1 MTNNTA
7 TKKTRKPQAQSMAA
21 QIRMLVT
28 RDKLTPKQIAFKLG
42 APLPYVYVV
51 RSKMRA
57 EARGLPA
64 VAEIKMPVLGGIQDI
79 HDQPTP
85 PQIAVNPTTLAM
97 QAPILTHQ
105 YAARV
110 VIEQPS
116 FFQRVKNAVRAWR
129 S

>member
-85 PQIAVNPTTLAM
+85 PQIAVNPTEAQRLLDESVLMLPESANQM
-97 QAPILTHQ
+97 LDSQPKSGLQIL
-105 YAARV
+105 
-110 VIEQPS
+110 
-116 FFQRVKNAVRAWR
+116 
-129 S
+129 

>member
-1 MTNNTA
+1 MTN
-7 TKKTRKPQAQSMAA
+7 KKPQAQSMAA
-21 QIRMLVT
+21 QIRNLVT
-28 RDKLTPKQIAFKLG
+28 QDKLNPKQIAYKLG

-57 EARGLPA
+57 EARALP
-64 VAEIKMPVLGGIQDI
+64 EIPVL
-79 HDQPTP
+79 
-85 PQIAVNPTTLAM
+85 AVNPTTLAM
-97 QAPILTHQ
+97 QAPVPTHQ

-110 VIEQPS
+110 VVEQPS